1 MPYKN
6 YLSFKPAIAFSA
18 VCLILA
24 GCDGGSTDTPTATA
38 PVVVPPLQGITKIVI
53 DPAKSETVTFGG
65 TTFGAVGTYQKI
77 RGIAYGQLDPN
88 DPKNQV
94 IADMALAQKNPTTG
108 MVEYATDFFIL
119 KPTDAS
125 KGNRK
130 VFFEPPNRGNKL
142 YGGFNASGGGN
153 NPGAAATDASVAG
166 AAYPAFLMNKG
177 YTLVWAGWD
186 MEPMVG
192 TDVVQA
198 TLPLAKNPDGSSIT
212 GPSYEYIV
220 NDNTTTTA
228 FTTYYKTNSTD
239 TTQAKLTKRNF
250 QTDTPIPMAA
260 TDWSWTSPNTIGL
273 AGGAAFQRSWIYELT
288 YTAKDPYVAGIGMAA
303 TRDFMSFLRNTKTD
317 TAGTANPL
325 FGDIL
330 TAATWSL
337 SQPSRLMNDYV
348 WLGFNQDL
356 SGKKV
361 FDGVFNWIGGGNGLG
376 INYRF
381 AQVGRTERNRQNHIA
396 QLEGV
401 FPFSYTTTT
410 DSNTSKT
417 DGRNVRCTATNTCP
431 KIMNVYSANEI
442 WVKAGS
448 TLTTHPNTG
457 LDVVE
462 PANVRNYLVASAPH
476 GGAAATTTSPSTC
489 SQFGSQV
496 EANPLL
502 RGLWVALDEWIVAGT
517 APPESQNPSIDKGT
531 AVFANSGAFSTLG
544 IGAVPQAAVGYP
556 AIPSSL
562 NLYSGLVTVRPQFN
576 FGAPADVD
584 KGILT
589 KIPGVH
595 TGAYYPNSV
604 SKVDPYGN
612 DLAGIRMPEVVHPIA
627 SNSGWALRSAG
638 FGGKVDGTDGCEAAG
653 QSVPFA
659 KDAATKVAGDPRPSL
674 AELYVDKADLF
685 AKRKAAADAL
695 AARRLL
701 LPNDVTAYGATKTFT
716 ITTNPS
722 YPSAYAYTY

>member
-1 MPYKN
+1 MPHEN
-6 YLSFKPAIAFSA
+6 FFSFKPAIAFSA
-18 VCLILA
+18 VCLMLA
-24 GCDGGSTDTPTATA
+24 GCGGSSTDTTAAAPAVVT
-38 PVVVPPLQGITKIVI
+38 PVVVAPLQGITKIVI

-65 TTFGAVGTYQKI
+65 ATFGAVGTYQKI

-119 KPTDAS
+119 KPTDAA

-130 VFFEPPNRGNKL
+130 VFFEPPNRGNKQ

-153 NPGAAATDASVAG
+153 NPGTVAADATVAG

-186 MEPMVG
+186 MEPMVA

-220 NDNTTTTA
+220 NDNATTTS

-239 TTQAKLTKRNF
+239 TTLAKLTKRNF
-250 QTDTPIPMAA
+250 QTDAPIPVAA

-273 AGGAAFQRSWIYELT
+273 AGGAAFQRGWIYELT

-317 TAGTANPL
+317 TAGTTNPL
-325 FGDIL
+325 FGDIQ
-330 TAATWSL
+330 TATTWSL

-401 FPFSYTTTT
+401 FPFSYTTTSDALT
-410 DSNTSKT
+410 GKT
-417 DGRNVRCTATNTCP
+417 DGRNVRCTATSTCP
-431 KIMNVYSANEI
+431 KIMNVYSANEL

-476 GGAAATTTSPSTC
+476 RPAPARSLVRRWKPTPCCAACGWPWTNGSSLVQHPQRAKTPVSTK
-489 SQFGSQV
+489 
-496 EANPLL
+496 APLSL
-502 RGLWVALDEWIVAGT
+502 PTAGHSLPWVSVPYRKPLWVT
-517 APPESQNPSIDKGT
+517 QPFP
-531 AVFANSGAFSTLG
+531 
-544 IGAVPQAAVGYP
+544 AA
-556 AIPSSL
+556 
-562 NLYSGLVTVRPQFN
+562 
-576 FGAPADVD
+576 
-584 KGILT
+584 
-589 KIPGVH
+589 
-595 TGAYYPNSV
+595 
-604 SKVDPYGN
+604 
-612 DLAGIRMPEVVHPIA
+612 
-627 SNSGWALRSAG
+627 
-638 FGGKVDGTDGCEAAG
+638 
-653 QSVPFA
+653 
-659 KDAATKVAGDPRPSL
+659 
-674 AELYVDKADLF
+674 
-685 AKRKAAADAL
+685 
-695 AARRLL
+695 
-701 LPNDVTAYGATKTFT
+701 
-716 ITTNPS
+716 
-722 YPSAYAYTY
+722 